1 MVDLS
6 WTDKVLSLTV
16 LIAAG
21 LSLKGVV
28 SAGLTVIIPAGS
40 SLAGVG
46 VVLAARFL
54 YFLTVC

>member
-6 WTDKVLSLTV
+6 WTDKVSLTV

-40 SLAGVG
+40 AFAGVG

>member
-6 WTDKVLSLTV
+6 WTDTVLSLTV

-21 LSLKGVV
+21 LSSTGVV
-28 SAGLTVIIPAGS
+28 PARS
-40 SLAGVG
+40 SFAGVV

-54 YFLTVC
+54 YFFAVC